1 MAMTLTKGFPELIHP
16 VAPQAFTADYWEQRP
31 LVLQRDD
38 PAYYD
43 DLLTLADLD
52 GILASMSVP
61 ETSIRLASQGTTTW
75 LPDLAQ
81 SQDGWATEAVYREYR
96 RGATI
101 NIVHLHEHWPALAR
115 LCQALTS
122 EFTATVQTNI
132 YLTPRRS
139 QGLTPHYDNHDVF
152 VAQIHGTKH
161 WRLYDSPVR
170 LPLAEQRP
178 GPAAD
183 HGPPVRE
190 FDMKPGDLL
199 YLPRGTV
206 HDATSNDEASLHLT
220 IGVAPLTWAGYLQIV
235 LRDAAARDIRLREG
249 IPRHPQRLHETVAG
263 LLAGIGG
270 QVDAGALL
278 NDAHHALA
286 GGAAELSGHLL
297 DLEAA
302 PALDLD
308 TPLSPRAGLADRLS
322 VTDGT
327 ACLEFQRKQIR
338 MPARVA
344 DELRFVTTRAEFT
357 GRQIPGPLDEPG
369 RLVLLRTLLTEG
381 ALTRAAAPAPVTPR
395 GSGAAPP
402 RANGSTP
409 APEPARAGAPAR
421 ATDDAGAG

>member
-1 MAMTLTKGFPELIHP
+1 MAMTSTKGFPELIHP
-16 VAPQAFTADYWEQRP
+16 VTPETFAGDYWEQRP
-31 LVLQRDD
+31 LILQRDD
-38 PAYYD
+38 PGYYA

-61 ETSIRLASQGTTTW
+61 ESSVRLANRGTTTW

-81 SQDGWATEAVYREYR
+81 IEDGWATEAVYREYR
-96 RGATI
+96 QGATI
-101 NIVHLHEHWPALAR
+101 NIVHLHEHWPALGR
-115 LCQALTS
+115 LCRALTS

-161 WRLYDSPVR
+161 WCLYDSPVR
-170 LPLAEQRP
+170 LPLAEQRS
-178 GPAAD
+178 GPASE
-183 HGPPVRE
+183 HGAPLRE

-235 LRDAAARDIRLREG
+235 LRDAATRDVRLREG
-249 IPRHPQRLHETVAG
+249 IPRHPNRLRETVG
-263 LLAGIGG
+263 SLLNDISGHI
-270 QVDAGALL
+270 DAGALL
-278 NDAHHALA
+278 NDAHRALA

-297 DLEAA
+297 DLEVV

-308 TPLSPRAGLADRLS
+308 TSLSPRAGLADSLS
-322 VTDGT
+322 VTGDT
-327 ACLEFQRKQIR
+327 VCLEFQRKQIR

-344 DELRFVTTRAEFT
+344 DEMRFVTTRAGFT
-357 GRQIPGPLDEPG
+357 GREIPGPLDEPG
-369 RLVLLRTLLTEG
+369 RLVLLRTLLREG
-381 ALTRAAAPAPVTPR
+381 ALTRASAPAPAIQQAHATPQALEPALAEESA
-395 GSGAAPP
+395 GAMNSGGAA
-402 RANGSTP
+402 
-409 APEPARAGAPAR
+409 
-421 ATDDAGAG
+421 